1 MKGPG
6 RGTRTGANRRT
17 STRPGGRDLA
27 PPSRFRRRS
36 RRQHGQAVVELAL
49 VLPLACGLL
58 LVLIE
63 AGLVARDQIMVVH
76 AAREAARVAAVD
88 PAPAAAVAAAR
99 SSGGLDDMTVELRGR
114 AGVGSRVTA
123 TVRYREPGRIPV
135 LGILTSHLVLEAS
148 ATMRVEGDDP

>member
-1 MKGPG
+1 MIRPG
-6 RGTRTGANRRT
+6 RGPRPGANRR
-17 STRPGGRDLA
+17 
-27 PPSRFRRRS
+27 PPSRHGFAER
-36 RRQHGQAVVELAL
+36 GQAVVELAL
-49 VLPLACGLL
+49 MLPLACGLL

-88 PAPAAAVAAAR
+88 PNPGAAIDAAQ
-99 SSGGLDDMTVELRGR
+99 SSGGLDGLAVELRGR
-114 AGVGSRVTA
+114 AGPGSRVTA

-135 LGILTSHLVLEAS
+135 FGLLTSHIELEAS